1 MHPLRRRHPLRRVVL
16 TSAATVSGLVLLL
29 SLKPHTTPGAAAA
42 EAAPLLPSTATGTA
56 TGAPAPTRYGPVQV
70 RVTVSAGRITG
81 VTVLAH
87 PDGNPRDEQ
96 INAYAVPRL
105 TQETLTAQSARVDT
119 VSGATYTSGGYR
131 RSLQSALD
139 SLTV

>member
-1 MHPLRRRHPLRRVVL
+1 MHPLKRRHPLRRLVL

-29 SLKPHTTPGAAAA
+29 SLKPHTTAGSAAGT
-42 EAAPLLPSTATGTA
+42 APLPATAAGTATGTSV
-56 TGAPAPTRYGPVQV
+56 PTRYGPVQV
-70 RVTVSAGRITG
+70 RVEVSGGRITN
-81 VTVLAH
+81 VTVLAR
-87 PDGNPRDEQ
+87 PDGNPRDRQ

-105 TQETLTAQSARVDT
+105 TQETLTAQSAHVDT

-139 SLTV
+139 SLAG